1 MLVSTKV
8 ISAFAGVGSMAGLVV
23 AIGGVILVIISV
35 TDKIPVSSCLSDGR
49 GVSKER
55 QELLMRSQFLVG
67 VPFLIGGILAFI
79 GGVVGGWAGF
89 KGNKR
94 GLKQT
99 AFAEAIAFVAALL
112 GAFRAWELAIIFGDI
127 CEQFMCAD
135 ECTSMWGECAKPDV
149 CCECT
154 GGMTKTAAM
163 CKSAHD
169 WSCDCAGRKTIGL
182 VFALVTC
189 AFTLLASSCACGA
202 TWCFPEVF
210 DYGQM
215 EPTGEE
221 DGEFGIVVGK
231 PIDAPSDLVVGKAIG
246 ETDDFGVVMGSPVE
260 RPEFG
265 EKALD

>member
-67 VPFLIGGILAFI
+67 VPFLIGGIIAFI
-79 GGVVGGWAGF
+79 GGIVGGWAGF
-89 KGNKR
+89 NGNKR

-112 GAFRAWELAIIFGDI
+112 GAFRAWELVIIFGDI
-127 CEQFMCAD
+127 CEDFVCGD
-135 ECTSMWGECAKPDV
+135 GCSSMWSECIKPNV
-149 CCECT
+149 CCDCT
-154 GGMTKTAAM
+154 LGLMKTAAM

-169 WSCDCAGRKTIGL
+169 WSCDCASRKTVGL
-182 VFALVTC
+182 VIAIVTC
-189 AFTLLASSCACGA
+189 VFTMVASTMACGA
-202 TWCFPEVF
+202 TCCCPDSF
-210 DYGQM
+210 DYAQM
-215 EPTGEE
+215 EPTGDE
-221 DGEFGIVVGK
+221 DGEFGVVVGK
-231 PIDAPSDLVVGKAIG
+231 PVDVPEDLGVVVGK
-246 ETDDFGVVMGSPVE
+246 PVDLKE
-260 RPEFG
+260 
-265 EKALD
+265 LS